1 MNKVIKNTILVGLV
15 IVSAGVVKA
24 TENYYQSTLQVGY
37 PYKLIGQFRN
47 YGAGEQRIELN
58 KAYASSAP
66 YQTIRVEYQ
75 QKNLIG
81 THSIDTQEVK
91 IINDEHMDSSIPLSF
106 GTQAKSGKRRYIFY
120 NDLPNQKYTAVYAKD
135 VRMYPKA

>member
-15 IVSAGVVKA
+15 IVSVGVVKA
-24 TENYYQSTLQVGY
+24 TEDYYPSTLQVGY
-37 PYKLIGQFRN
+37 QHKLIGQFRK
-47 YGAGEQRIELN
+47 YGAGEQRIELH

-66 YQTIRVEYQ
+66 NQTIKVEYQ

-81 THSIDTQEVK
+81 TLSIGTQEVE
-91 IINDEHMDSSIPLSF
+91 IINDKHMNSSIPLSF

-120 NDLPNQKYTAVYAKD
+120 NDLSNQNYTAVYAEE